1 MLNTMK
7 DISFTVE
14 KPDKESQED
23 AMENSDLYEH
33 FVAAAFLNE
42 SMPFDVKTSEFGEY
56 HFFLKWG
63 EWATLA
69 IRLLLQSGTLQQLQ

>member
-7 DISFTVE
+7 DIFSTVE

-33 FVAAAFLNE
+33 FVAAAFLNR
-42 SMPFDVKTSEFGEY
+42 SMPFDVQTSEFGEY
-56 HFFLKWG
+56 HFF
-63 EWATLA
+63 
-69 IRLLLQSGTLQQLQ
+69 